1 MTCLKHASS
10 APVCTCISNQ
20 SSCVHAAA
28 ALCRWACKISEYG
41 LRLFLAGE
49 RPNADVSKFRKVT
62 RKSTSMALFS
72 ENFFFWSLRHQRE
85 CRCMFF
91 HRYSI
96 LNDLI
101 GNFWVAPEF
110 LRGTA
115 DVTDSSSQQAADVY
129 AAAIIIKEV
138 FARNGP
144 YTEYQE
150 DFAYKPEGGSR
161 FLIQQD
167 GKPSF
172 LSFRCGQ
179 SLCCTVHV
187 FVAVCFN

>member
-1 MTCLKHASS
+1 
-10 APVCTCISNQ
+10 
-20 SSCVHAAA
+20 
-28 ALCRWACKISEYG
+28 
-41 LRLFLAGE
+41 
-49 RPNADVSKFRKVT
+49 
-62 RKSTSMALFS
+62 
-72 ENFFFWSLRHQRE
+72 
-85 CRCMFF
+85 MFF

-150 DFAYKPEGGSR
+150 DFAYKPEGGS
-161 FLIQQD
+161 
-167 GKPSF
+167 
-172 LSFRCGQ
+172 Q
-179 SLCCTVHV
+179 SLAISSARREAIVSITSLRTK
-187 FVAVCFN
+187 FVLYSSRIRGSLLQLNA